1 MKKDVIIFK
10 SNGGKIVLGKTPEN
24 TCRGCGFIY
33 GGIMRCHNMNGECS
47 VWSKINISKLMKG
60 GEQRM
65 KKSKGLTK
73 NQKLKTLKT
82 SKLKKLVK
90 STKK

>member
-1 MKKDVIIFK
+1 MKKRMRFKDVVRLIRKDLTGTATPYDWKK
-10 SNGGKIVLGKTPEN
+10 SRRWADMAVK
-24 TCRGCGFIY
+24 R
-33 GGIMRCHNMNGECS
+33 
-47 VWSKINISKLMKG
+47 WDLMFRKVKG

-73 NQKLKTLKT
+73 NQKLKKLGT